1 MLARVCQKK
10 IGKNL
15 FIESGRILYSTQG
28 DQLSSNNFISSLQ
41 KWSVTKSGRLMPSST
56 MLPIYCPV
64 KKMFIS
70 RVKKFMLLLGSR
82 IERDEFEVENG
93 ADEQQIWWNDADE
106 CFCYDAFAY
115 FVVEIQAPLHPSITL
130 THTKGDFATVD

>member
-15 FIESGRILYSTQG
+15 FIEFGRFLYSTQG

-64 KKMFIS
+64 KKIFIS
-70 RVKKFMLLLGSR
+70 R
-82 IERDEFEVENG
+82 
-93 ADEQQIWWNDADE
+93 
-106 CFCYDAFAY
+106 
-115 FVVEIQAPLHPSITL
+115 
-130 THTKGDFATVD
+130 

>member
-56 MLPIYCPV
+56 MLPIYCPIV
-64 KKMFIS
+64 
-70 RVKKFMLLLGSR
+70 SR